1 MVLLVLNQV
10 TDKQD
15 VKWIYFL
22 HIKPAISRQRVRDSD
37 HMVEH
42 IYFLKGLLRLVLDE
56 FAIVTDLRFLLSHCQ
71 QYRRIIEKDHWCTL
85 MLSQS
90 AVTWSENSQLINY

>member
-1 MVLLVLNQV
+1 MVLLVLKQV

-22 HIKPAISRQRVRDSD
+22 HIKPAILRQRVRDSD

-42 IYFLKGLLRLVLDE
+42 IYFLQGLLRLVPE
-56 FAIVTDLRFLLSHCQ
+56 FISREKKT
-71 QYRRIIEKDHWCTL
+71 YRRIWGNFWEAGSHPRFQICR
-85 MLSQS
+85 LS
-90 AVTWSENSQLINY
+90 NF

>member
-22 HIKPAISRQRVRDSD
+22 HIKPAILRQRVRDSD

-42 IYFLKGLLRLVLDE
+42 IYFLQGLLRLVLDE
-56 FAIVTDLRFLLSHCQ
+56 FAIVVFCCPIVNNIAVSLK
-71 QYRRIIEKDHWCTL
+71 RITG
-85 MLSQS
+85 
-90 AVTWSENSQLINY
+90 VP